1 MLYATCLETDLIASV
16 AEVPEDRIWKIDRSG
31 AARAAS
37 TATTTATTT
46 ATHDDSCDERLAEAE
61 QPHASADL
69 DTGTAVRELHRPPVP
84 EASAGGVTGVSAPGA
99 GMARMLRA
107 RRTPPSGY
115 PVSLLDSLMNLAGEL
130 VLCRNQLSDA
140 VARGDAAMV
149 EAASQSIGVVTSD
162 VQQAVMR
169 TRMQPVGNLFQKFT
183 RFVRDT
189 GRKLNKEA
197 RLLIEANEVEL
208 DKTIIE
214 GLSDPLSHMVRNAI
228 DHGIGTPAPRRAA
241 SPKRARYS

>member
-1 MLYATCLETDLIASV
+1 GTGAQATGA
-16 AEVPEDRIWKIDRSG
+16 G
-31 AARAAS
+31 AADS
-37 TATTTATTT
+37 TV
-46 ATHDDSCDERLAEAE
+46 RL
-61 QPHASADL
+61 H
-69 DTGTAVRELHRPPVP
+69 
-84 EASAGGVTGVSAPGA
+84 
-99 GMARMLRA
+99 
-107 RRTPPSGY
+107 
-115 PVSLLDSLMNLAGEL
+115 VSLLDSLMNLAGEL

-140 VARGDAAMV
+140 VARGDEAMV

-189 GRKLNKEA
+189 GRKLNKEV
-197 RLLIEANEVEL
+197 RLVMEANEVEL

-228 DHGIGTPAPRRAA
+228 DHGIEVPAARAA
-241 SPKRARYS
+241 AGKPEEGTVFLRA